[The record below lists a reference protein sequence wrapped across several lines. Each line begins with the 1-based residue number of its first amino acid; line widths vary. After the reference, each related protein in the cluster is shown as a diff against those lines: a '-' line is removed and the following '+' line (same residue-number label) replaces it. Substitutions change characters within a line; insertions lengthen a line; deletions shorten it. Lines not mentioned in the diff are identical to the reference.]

1 MIDHV
6 IVMAASPGR
15 RMEALTQTRPKAMLP
30 ILGKPIVGWVM
41 DGYYKAGIRRF
52 TVVVG
57 EREGDVA
64 GWLATHWYSDV
75 TLKFAA
81 QGHQRGTASAL
92 FATRSLID
100 GPFVAA
106 SCDVILSDEQI
117 AQLSCYF
124 EKRPSD
130 VAALNL
136 SHAPDQVM
144 QGAAVLLDPRGNALY
159 ISELPTGAH
168 QDYMTALPVYGF
180 TPRVLDYLD
189 KTPVAGQSGERALT
203 AAIQM
208 IIDDGGVV
216 GALEVDWSI
225 RLDAPDDLLTANT
238 FLMAQYESPIVQST
252 IPESVEI
259 TPPIHI
265 DPGVKVGGNAKIGP
279 NVYLE
284 SGSIVGADAV
294 LSDVVVLGA
303 QIVVGQR
310 IERQIVIEER
320 P

>member
-15 RMEALTQTRPKAMLP
+15 KMEALTHTRPKAMLP
-30 ILGKPIVGWVM
+30 ILGKPIAGRIM

-64 GWLATHWYSDV
+64 GWLAMHWYSDV

-100 GPFVAA
+100 GPFIVA
-106 SCDVILSDEQI
+106 SCDVILPDEQI
-117 AQLSCYF
+117 ARLACYF
-124 EKRPSD
+124 ETRPSD

-136 SHAPDQVM
+136 SHSPDQVT
-144 QGAAVLLDPRGNALY
+144 QGAAVLLDPRGNVLY

-168 QDYMTALPVYGF
+168 QDYMTALPAYGF
-180 TPRVLDYLD
+180 TPKVLDYLD
-189 KTPVAGQSGERALT
+189 KLPVAEQSGERALT
-203 AAIQM
+203 AAIQL

-216 GALEVDWSI
+216 GALEAGESI
-225 RLDAPDDLLTANT
+225 RLDGPDDLLAANT
-238 FLMAQYESPIVQST
+238 LLMAQYESPVLQST

-259 TPPIHI
+259 TSPVHI
-265 DPGVKVGGNAKIGP
+265 DPGVKVGSGARIGP

-284 SGSIVGADAV
+284 SGSIIGADAV
-294 LSDVVVLGA
+294 VSDAVILGA
-303 QIVVGQR
+303 QIGMGQQ
-310 IERQIVIEER
+310 IEHQVIIEER

>member
-15 RMEALTQTRPKAMLP
+15 KMEALTQTRPKAMLP

-75 TLKFAA
+75 TLRFAA
-81 QGHQRGTASAL
+81 QGHQRGTASVL

-100 GPFVAA
+100 APFVVA
-106 SCDVILSDEQI
+106 SCDVILPDPQI
-117 AQLSCYF
+117 AQLAQYF

-136 SHAPDQVM
+136 SHSPDQVM

-159 ISELPTGAH
+159 ISEIPTGAH

-180 TPRVLDYLD
+180 TPKVLDYLD
-189 KTPVAGQSGERALT
+189 KMPVAEQSGERALT
-203 AAIQM
+203 AAIQL

-216 GALEVDWSI
+216 GALEAGWSI
-225 RLDAPDDLLTANT
+225 RLDEPDDLRTANT
-238 FLMAQYESPIVQST
+238 LLMAGYESPVLQSV

-259 TPPIHI
+259 NPPVHI
-265 DPGVKVGGNAKIGP
+265 DADVKVGSGARIGP

-284 SGSIVGADAV
+284 SGSIIGADAV
-294 LSDVVVLGA
+294 VSDAVVLGA
-303 QIVVGQR
+303 R
-310 IERQIVIEER
+310 IGAGRRVERQIIIEER